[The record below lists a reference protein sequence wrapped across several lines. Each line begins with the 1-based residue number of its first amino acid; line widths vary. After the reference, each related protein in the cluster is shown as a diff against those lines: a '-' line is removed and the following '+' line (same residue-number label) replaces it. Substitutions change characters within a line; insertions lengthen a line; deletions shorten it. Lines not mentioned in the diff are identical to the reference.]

1 MTPGAYIASGVVLK
15 GDISLDMKIIA
26 VCFIAALL
34 AGFIHGSL
42 GMGFG
47 MIAMATVTSFIP
59 YNNASAVV
67 SLALLVL
74 CCQMSFSLREYIDV
88 KVSIPPAIAL
98 TAGKIIGIVL
108 MMNLNTSVLRLL
120 LGLFLI
126 IYSASQLLNI
136 KSMKIKGT
144 MLQGLAFCGLGGFFG
159 GVFNVSGP
167 AAAIYF
173 QAKYSDD
180 PKRYAANMNFIFVPS
195 AIIAPLMHV
204 YYGNYNTSVM
214 LGGAGMIAAVL
225 LATQLGVSVLKK
237 IKAGQMRRLSYIYI
251 IIMGIIICIS
261 G

>member
-1 MTPGAYIASGVVLK
+1 M
-15 GDISLDMKIIA
+15 DIKIIA
-26 VCFIAALL
+26 VCFIAALI

-59 YNNASAVV
+59 YNNAAAVV

-74 CCQMSFSLREYIDV
+74 CCQMSYSLKEYIDY
-88 KVSIPPAIAL
+88 KECIPPVIAM
-98 TAGKIIGIVL
+98 TVGKIIGLVL
-108 MMNLNTSVLRLL
+108 MMNLHSNVLRLM

-126 IYSASQLLNI
+126 IYSLSQLFNI
-136 KSMKIKGT
+136 KAMKIKGT
-144 MLQGLAFCGLGGFFG
+144 LLQGLIFCGLGGFFG

-167 AAAIYF
+167 AAAMYF

-195 AIIAPLMHV
+195 AIIAPLMHLF
-204 YYGNYNTSVM
+204 YGNYNTSV
-214 LGGAGMIAAVL
+214 LVGGVVMIGAVL

-237 IKAGQMRRLSYIYI
+237 IKAGAMRRLSFIYI
-251 IIMGIIICIS
+251 IIMGIIICVS

>member
-1 MTPGAYIASGVVLK
+1 MDY
-15 GDISLDMKIIA
+15 KIIA

-59 YNNASAVV
+59 YNNAAAVV

-88 KVSIPPAIAL
+88 RESIPVAISL
-98 TAGKIIGIVL
+98 TVGKILGLVL
-108 MMNLNTSVLRLL
+108 MMNLNTGVLRLM

-126 IYSASQLLNI
+126 IYSLSQLLNI
-136 KSMKIKGT
+136 KAMKIKGT
-144 MLQGLAFCGLGGFFG
+144 MLQGLIFCGMGGFFG

-173 QAKYSDD
+173 QAKYGDD
-180 PKRYAANMNFIFVPS
+180 PKRYAANMNFVFVPS

-204 YYGNYNTSVM
+204 FYGNYNNGV
-214 LGGAGMIAAVL
+214 LIGGAVMIGAVL
-225 LATQLGVSVLKK
+225 FATRLGVSVLKK
-237 IKAGQMRRLSYIYI
+237 IKARQMRRLSYIYI
-251 IIMGIIICIS
+251 IIMGIIICMS
-261 G
+261 R